1 MSLLDNTFHKMS
13 IRRKLTAIV
22 VVTTAAA
29 LVLASGAL
37 LYYDQVTFKERMVKD
52 LEIAAKGLGINSKA
66 ALEFDDA
73 TSAQNILAALQARPN
88 VMAARIFNAEGK
100 TFADYHRDPSQPV
113 ALPDQPP
120 DDAAI
125 GFHGGRL
132 TYVFRVL
139 SDSSAEAAKGE
150 EALGTIF
157 LLSDMEGL
165 KDRRRDFFLFAMAA
179 LLASALLALTLSRR
193 LQGYISAPIL
203 HLAEIEL
210 RVTREKDY
218 SLRAEKKSEDE
229 LGLLIDGFNEMLVEI
244 QMRDAEL
251 TVAKDQAEQA
261 NRTKSA
267 FLANMSHELRT
278 PLNAI
283 IGYSEML
290 QEEAEEEGMDSFV
303 ADLKKIHGAGKHLL
317 NLINDILDLSKIE
330 SGKMELYLEDFDL
343 KSLIED
349 VKSTIHPLIEKNTN
363 VLAVKYPADLPAMHA
378 DVTRVRQILFNM
390 LSNASK
396 FTEKGTVSLEV
407 EMQRMGPLE
416 WVQFDI
422 RDTGI
427 GMTPEQLGKLFQAF
441 TQADASTSRKYG
453 GTGLGLVIS
462 RRFCQMM
469 GGDVTVTSELGK
481 GSCFTVRLPLH
492 VADKRKEAATG
503 QTGPS
508 PTDSVIIKAPAGK
521 AEPIATVLVIDDDPN
536 ACELMARGLSKEN
549 FKVVTAPTGEEGIKV
564 AREIRPDVIT
574 LDVLMPGM
582 DGWAVLRMLKSDP
595 DLCEIPV
602 IMITMMDDK
611 EMGHTLGAA
620 DFLPKP
626 IDRDRLVGT
635 LRKFRNKPGAACPV
649 LVVED
654 DPSIREMMRRALEA
668 DGWQVSE
675 AENGKV
681 ALAKVEE
688 KRPDLILLDLM
699 MPEMDG
705 FEFVNALR
713 RDEKWAGIPVVVVTA
728 KDLTPQDRERLDGHV
743 KKIFQKGALSREE
756 LAREIRSVTRAGQ
769 ARAAS

>member
-1 MSLLDNTFHKMS
+1 MSLLGRAFGKMS
-13 IRRKLTAIV
+13 IRRKLTVIAMA
-22 VVTTAAA
+22 TTAAA
-29 LVLASGAL
+29 LVFASAIL
-37 LYYDQVTFKERMVKD
+37 LFYDQESFKDRMVND
-52 LEIAAKGLGINSKA
+52 LRVAADGLAINLRP
-66 ALEFDDA
+66 ALDFDDTANAEA
-73 TSAQNILAALQARPN
+73 TLSSLSAREN
-88 VMAARIFNAEGK
+88 VVAARLYQKDGRPL
-100 TFADYHRDPSQPV
+100 ADYRRAAAAPE

-120 DDAAI
+120 ADGPAFGAD
-125 GFHGGRL
+125 RL
-132 TYVFRVL
+132 SYAGAVVKDNARV
-139 SDSSAEAAKGE
+139 
-150 EALGTIF
+150 GTVYIV
-157 LLSDMEGL
+157 SDMAEQRLRLRGFSL
-165 KDRRRDFFLFAMAA
+165 AMGAA
-179 LLASALLALTLSRR
+179 LLLSVLVALALSRR
-193 LQGYISAPIL
+193 LQAFISGPIL
-203 HLAEIEL
+203 HLADIEL

-218 SLRAEKKSEDE
+218 SLRARRESDDE

-244 QMRDAEL
+244 QTRDAEL

-290 QEEAEEEGMDSFV
+290 QEEAEDEGLESFV
-303 ADLKKIHGAGKHLL
+303 ADLKKVHTAGKHLL
-317 NLINDILDLSKIE
+317 SLINDVLDLSKIE
-330 SGKMELYLEDFDL
+330 SGKMDLFLEDFDL
-343 KSLIED
+343 KALIDE
-349 VKSTIHPLIEKNTN
+349 VRSTIHPLMERNANTLE
-363 VLAVKYPADLPAMHA
+363 VRYPAGLPPMHA
-378 DVTRVRQILFNM
+378 DVTRVRQVLFNL

-396 FTEKGTVSLEV
+396 FTERGTVSLEV
-407 EMQRMGPLE
+407 ETEKIGPFD
-416 WVQFDI
+416 WVVFRI

-427 GMTPEQLGKLFQAF
+427 GMTSDQLAKLFHAF

-469 GGDVTVTSELGK
+469 GGDVTVTSQYGK
-481 GSCFTVRLPLH
+481 GSVFTVRLPLK
-492 VADKRKEAATG
+492 VLDRKTP
-503 QTGPS
+503 QTIP
-508 PTDSVIIKAPAGK
+508 PTDSVIIKTPAGK
-521 AEPIATVLVIDDDPN
+521 VEPVATVLVIDDDPS

-549 FKVVTAPTGEEGIKV
+549 FKVVTAPTGEEGLRV

-582 DGWAVLRMLKSDP
+582 DGWAVLRSLKSDP

-626 IDRDRLVGT
+626 IDRDRLVST
-635 LRKFRNKPGAACPV
+635 LRKFRHQQGPTPV
-649 LVVED
+649 LIVED
-654 DPSIREMMRRALEA
+654 DPAIREMMRRALEQ
-668 DGWQVSE
+668 DGWIVSE

-681 ALAKVEE
+681 ALGKLEE

-705 FEFVNALR
+705 FELVAELR
-713 RDEKWAGIPVVVVTA
+713 KNPAWRGIPVVVVTA
-728 KDLTPQDRERLDGHV
+728 KDLTAQDRERLDGHV

-756 LAREIRSVTRAGQ
+756 LAREIRALTRVSQ
-769 ARAAS
+769 PRAS